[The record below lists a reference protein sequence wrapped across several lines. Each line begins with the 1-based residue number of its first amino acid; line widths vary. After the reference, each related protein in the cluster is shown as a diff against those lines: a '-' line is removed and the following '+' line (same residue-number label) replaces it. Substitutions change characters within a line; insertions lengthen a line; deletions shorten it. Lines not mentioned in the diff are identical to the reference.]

1 VRSVK
6 VHREASGSFAK
17 IDEPLF
23 IRDKPILDKF
33 FRKDKLKVMGRV
45 KYSVAII
52 IISGGLFFLFC
63 PEVAPDNLQPQE
75 ILNAVQGS
83 DVIIFFN
90 SGGWGNTPFEK
101 AEDFG
106 PIVKEIQTTLEG
118 WGYDSVVIPY
128 NRTKNSF
135 LGKVDGARDFLS
147 SFESSSS
154 ILAGEIEFLTEK
166 LPEKKII
173 VAGLSAGGAF
183 VTKTYDKISESA
195 KGSILTIAAGTPF
208 WLKSSDPQ
216 NILQL
221 DNAGKD
227 SLSKGEIKTLLFS
240 LVKPPIKWISARI
253 SGEKIPLSLITNQF
267 VGHSYDWETT
277 SPEII
282 SFLEEKIV
290 RP

>member
-1 VRSVK
+1 
-6 VHREASGSFAK
+6 
-17 IDEPLF
+17 
-23 IRDKPILDKF
+23 
-33 FRKDKLKVMGRV
+33 MGKV
-45 KYSVAII
+45 KYSVVII

-63 PEVAPDNLQPQE
+63 PKVVPNNLQPQE
-75 ILNAVQGS
+75 ILNVVQSS

-106 PIVKEIQTTLEG
+106 PIVKEIQATLED

-135 LGKVDGARDFLS
+135 LGKVDGARDFLNY
-147 SFESSSS
+147 FESSSNV
-154 ILAGEIEFLTEK
+154 LAGEIEFLTEK

-183 VTKTYDKISESA
+183 VTKTYDKISERA
-195 KGSILTIAAGTPF
+195 KDSILTIAAGTPF
-208 WLKSSDPQ
+208 WLKSSDSQ

-221 DNAGKD
+221 DNDGKD
-227 SLSKGEIKTLLFS
+227 SLSRGEIKALLLS
-240 LVKPPIKWISARI
+240 LVEPPIKWISARI
-253 SGEKIPLSLITNQF
+253 SGEKVPLSLITNQF
-267 VGHSYDWETT
+267 VGHYYDWETA

-282 SFLEEKIV
+282 SFLEEKMPD
-290 RP
+290 RGNF